1 MFYNITIK
9 TMDSNL
15 ISGKRFLF
23 ALSIIDGALNDWAKE
38 RRMAMILSIT
48 EIKEEMLKEY
58 HPPIATEKHTT
69 KVSK

>member
-23 ALSIIDGALNDWAKE
+23 ALSIIDGALDDWAEE
-38 RRMAMILSIT
+38 RRTAMILSIT
-48 EIKEEMLKEY
+48 KIKEEMLKEY
-58 HPPIATEKHTT
+58 CLPMATEKHTP

>member
-23 ALSIIDGALNDWAKE
+23 ALSIIDGALDDWAE
-38 RRMAMILSIT
+38 EIRTAMILSIT
-48 EIKEEMLKEY
+48 KIKEEMQKEY
-58 HPPIATEKHTT
+58 HPPIATEKHTP

>member
-23 ALSIIDGALNDWAKE
+23 ALSIIDGALDDWTEE
-38 RRMAMILSIT
+38 RRTEMIISIT
-48 EIKEEMLKEY
+48 EIKESMLNDI
-58 HPPIATEKHTT
+58 HPLKLAERKH
-69 KVSK
+69 

>member
-1 MFYNITIK
+1 
-9 TMDSNL
+9 MDSNL

-48 EIKEEMLKEY
+48 EIKEDMLKEY
-58 HPPIATEKHTT
+58 HPPKSAERKHE

>member
-15 ISGKRFLF
+15 ITGKRFLF
-23 ALSIIDGALNDWAKE
+23 ALSIIDGALDDWAE
-38 RRMAMILSIT
+38 EIRTAMILSIT
-48 EIKEEMLKEY
+48 KIKEEILKEY
-58 HPPIATEKHTT
+58 HPPKATEKHTS